1 MHITR
6 LWHIWGNGERGDI
19 IMLGATRFASKFLN
33 LQILAE
39 KRYAPSDMVV
49 DRAWE
54 EMPIVNI
61 GKGKD
66 APTTLMDANFWKGV
80 TLRIKV
86 FDSLVSLLHL
96 VDGNIKPSLAWLYG
110 ELLMAILR

>member
-1 MHITR
+1 
-6 LWHIWGNGERGDI
+6 
-19 IMLGATRFASKFLN
+19 
-33 LQILAE
+33 
-39 KRYAPSDMVV
+39 
-49 DRAWE
+49 
-54 EMPIVNI
+54 
-61 GKGKD
+61 
-66 APTTLMDANFWKGV
+66 LMDANFWKGV